1 MAEWRSL
8 THNEIEIARLVF
20 SDGIDYD
27 KVKIYR
33 GIPYCPDLKVA
44 ISPNGHIYFPSHQCP
59 QDFALAQGHYQIWLM
74 HELTHVWQFQ
84 SGFQTGWAGILLAV
98 TGGYVRRRAY
108 VYPPLSQI
116 RRLSDLN
123 MEQQADLIAHY
134 FAARYVPHSIYRPQ
148 LPAFQ
153 TALAAFLEDPKQKQL
168 LPRYLPAVWRF
179 GTMNKFLP

>member
-59 QDFALAQGHYQIWLM
+59 QDFALARGHYQIWLM

-134 FAARYVPHSIYRPQ
+134 FAARYVPHSIYCPQ

-153 TALAAFLEDPKQKQL
+153 TVLAAFLANPKQKQL

-179 GTMNKFLP
+179 GTMNKILP